1 MPTPGILMRMLH
13 SKEPLNESSL
23 DAPKVSSGIEA
34 AYKLTALEKE
44 NPWLNTMYFLDDI
57 APLAN
62 SSASYD
68 EDVKANASD
77 SIPISWV
84 LCAFI
89 NGRDQSTPSQ
99 QTYTTPHVPAATPN
113 PGSVVIVNGSTPR
126 ADKEDDYHAWYDQ
139 EHGDKLKLVPGWNVA
154 RRYSL
159 AKAYGNIE
167 TANFY
172 GVNFY
177 DEKNGLG
184 GPEWK
189 AGVTEWTLRIRDNAA
204 KPNIRRQ
211 WKFVAAE

>member
-1 MPTPGILMRMLH
+1 VFP
-13 SKEPLNESSL
+13 
-23 DAPKVSSGIEA
+23 GIEA
-34 AYKLTALEKE
+34 AYKLTALDEQ
-44 NPWLNTMYFLDDI
+44 NPWLNTIYFLEDI
-57 APLAN
+57 APLVDSPAFYN
-62 SSASYD
+62 
-68 EDVKANASD
+68 EDVKTNASD
-77 SIPISWV
+77 SVSLSWV
-84 LCAFI
+84 ICAFI
-89 NGRDQSTPSQ
+89 NGRDQTTLSQ
-99 QTYTTPHVPAATPN
+99 QTYSTPHVLSETPS

-126 ADKEDDYHAWYDQ
+126 PDKEADYHAWYDQ

-159 AKAYGNIE
+159 AKSYGDIE

-189 AGVTEWTLRIRDNAA
+189 AGVTEWTMRIRSNAA

-211 WKFVAAE
+211 WRFVAAE